1 MVSVLTRPPVRP
13 GHRPT
18 DEVMDQVADFSK
30 LLIQSRDVD
39 PDYALLSAV
48 YTHILQVP
56 KQSET
61 ALWFTALYLA
71 YNSTPSALAAF
82 RLQPEPGYMP
92 QEAVKYPC
100 AVERR
105 GLRGGKV
112 IDHIASYV
120 THTWI
125 GGQLPW
131 MTQRWVT
138 ADQWEALGKAWG
150 ERMTPQ
156 EYNYMQFWETGQTV
170 WQNGRR
176 AVHKW
181 LDILKNVHGLPVAAP
196 DLRMQY
202 CSGPK
207 AGLIA
212 LYGLNE
218 NASLKVLDAAGAD
231 MRVQLA
237 QRGVHSYI
245 PDIGMAQDGLDWET
259 LETVLCDWNNLTLGR
274 YYVGHDIDDIQKSLR
289 KADYLSKAD
298 QEALWEARAIAFP
311 DAYLGE
317 RHGWEGTDLDRN
329 KIFRKTGQIV
339 GRP

>member
-1 MVSVLTRPPVRP
+1 
-13 GHRPT
+13 
-18 DEVMDQVADFSK
+18 
-30 LLIQSRDVD
+30 
-39 PDYALLSAV
+39 
-48 YTHILQVP
+48 
-56 KQSET
+56 
-61 ALWFTALYLA
+61 
-71 YNSTPSALAAF
+71 
-82 RLQPEPGYMP
+82 
-92 QEAVKYPC
+92 
-100 AVERR
+100 
-105 GLRGGKV
+105 
-112 IDHIASYV
+112 
-120 THTWI
+120 
-125 GGQLPW
+125 
-131 MTQRWVT
+131 
-138 ADQWEALGKAWG
+138 
-150 ERMTPQ
+150 MTPQ